1 MVLDLL
7 KWLRETSFNEKKK
20 VNYYKSTN
28 FCTKAKFILSRK
40 KGLWMF
46 LGKEQLILWITGSK
60 RISFLTQEIGKKMI
74 FP

>member
-40 KGLWMF
+40 KGFMNVS
-46 LGKEQLILWITGSK
+46 G
-60 RISFLTQEIGKKMI
+60 
-74 FP
+74 